1 MAFGTLSLKGRAL
14 RLLSQREHSRTEL
27 ATKLARH
34 VQEGDDLNAVLDD
47 LQAKD
52 FINANRVAESLVH
65 RRAGRLGTQRLVQE
79 LRSKGLDDDLVRATA
94 ERLRATE
101 HERAQAVWR
110 QRFGSVATD
119 AQERARQMRF
129 LAARGFSGD
138 VVRRVVRDGSPE
150 TTTGGNALKFYAS
163 VRLDIRRIGGI
174 KKGDEVV
181 GNETRVKIVKNKVS
195 PPFREAIF
203 DILYG
208 EGTSREG
215 EIIELGVAHKLVE
228 KSGSWYA
235 YNGEKIGQGKDNARE
250 FLKANPAIAEEI
262 EAKIRA
268 AVNVPSAKPVGAAAT
283 E

>member
-65 RRAGRLGTQRLVQE
+65 RRA
-79 LRSKGLDDDLVRATA
+79 
-94 ERLRATE
+94 TE

-119 AQERARQMRF
+119 APERARQMRF

-138 VVRRVVRDGSPE
+138 VVRRVVRDGSP
-150 TTTGGNALKFYAS
+150 
-163 VRLDIRRIGGI
+163 D
-174 KKGDEVV
+174 DEP
-181 GNETRVKIVKNKVS
+181 T
-195 PPFREAIF
+195 
-203 DILYG
+203 
-208 EGTSREG
+208 
-215 EIIELGVAHKLVE
+215 
-228 KSGSWYA
+228 
-235 YNGEKIGQGKDNARE
+235 
-250 FLKANPAIAEEI
+250 
-262 EAKIRA
+262 
-268 AVNVPSAKPVGAAAT
+268 
-283 E
+283 